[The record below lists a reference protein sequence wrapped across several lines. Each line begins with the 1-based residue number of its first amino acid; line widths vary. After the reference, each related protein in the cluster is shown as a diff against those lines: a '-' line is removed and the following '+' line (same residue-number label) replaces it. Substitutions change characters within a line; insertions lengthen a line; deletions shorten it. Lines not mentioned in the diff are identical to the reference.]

1 MSIHTQVVGVRYR
14 RVRLAATCAFA
25 VALSFLGC
33 ALAGDSVATR
43 QTAIIKWLQTAE
55 QIDKQE
61 SKDPG
66 VSPERQADFAAHA
79 AKADLVIRKLQ
90 HGFAVPQSEI
100 EEASE
105 IPAKAVRA
113 HKDQLLAQLKQIRQD
128 ETRDER
134 LNYTDDPVGLDRL
147 RQQKAQT
154 SAVIEKLEIGEF
166 VPWTEIVQAL
176 QHQPPKGLPAASPR

>member
-1 MSIHTQVVGVRYR
+1 MSIHPQVVGVRYR
-14 RVRLAATCAFA
+14 RVRPAATCAFA
-25 VALSFLGC
+25 MALSVLGC

-43 QTAIIKWLQTAE
+43 ETAIIKWLQTAE

-105 IPAKAVRA
+105 IPARTMRA
-113 HKDQLLAQLKQIRQD
+113 REAAAEQLKQIRQD

-147 RQQKAQT
+147 RQEKAQT
-154 SAVIEKLEIGEF
+154 SAVIEKLEIDEF